1 MDDFKR
7 RPVDDVKGAVMNGAV
22 QSSAFLISFKE
33 VLSWILGTC
42 FRSFAV
48 AKTTFGKIL

>member
-1 MDDFKR
+1 MDDYKR
-7 RPVDDVKGAVMNGAV
+7 RTVDDVKGATLNGAV
-22 QSSAFLISFKE
+22 QSLAFLIPFTE

-48 AKTTFGKIL
+48 SKTTFGKIL